1 MATHEKYMQR
11 CLQLAEKGL
20 GSVSPNPMVGAVIVH
35 NDKIIGEG
43 FHRKFGEAH
52 AEVNAINNVE
62 DHELLKEAT
71 LYVNLE
77 PCSHYGKTPPCSDL
91 IIEKKIPKVVIAN
104 LDPYDQVNGSGVEKL
119 KQAGVEVITG
129 VEAEKGAH
137 LNRRFFI
144 FHQKQRP
151 YIVLKWAESR
161 DGLMDVERSE
171 GDKGVYWISHPNT
184 KKLVHKWRSEEAA
197 VMVGANT
204 AQNDNSALTVR
215 EITGRQPLR
224 ILIDPNERVSHE
236 NRIFDGSVPT
246 IIFGK
251 ANRTHGNT
259 EWITIN
265 DKSSLVPEM
274 LRTLHK
280 RGVQSILVEGG
291 AITLTEFIRAGCW
304 DEARKITG
312 DVHLLKGKKAPHP
325 GVKPT
330 ESYNFGTDLIEIF
343 YRQ

>member
-1 MATHEKYMQR
+1 MASHEKYMQR
-11 CLQLAEKGL
+11 CLQLAELGL
-20 GSVSPNPMVGAVIVH
+20 GQVSPNPMVGAVIVH

-43 FHRKFGEAH
+43 FHRNYGEAH
-52 AEVNAINNVE
+52 AEVNAIESVSE
-62 DHELLKEAT
+62 KSLLKEST

-77 PCSHYGKTPPCSDL
+77 PCSHFGKTPPCSDL
-91 IIEKKIPKVVIAN
+91 IIEKEIPRVVVAN
-104 LDPYDQVNGSGVEKL
+104 LDPFDKVNGSGIQKL
-119 KQAGVEVITG
+119 KDAGIEVITG
-129 VEAEKGAH
+129 VEEKAGAE
-137 LNRRFFI
+137 LNRRFFT

-161 DGLMDVERSE
+161 DGFMDVEREE
-171 GDKGVYWISHPNT
+171 GEKGVYWISHPNT

-215 EITGRQPLR
+215 EIKGPQPIR
-224 ILIDPNERVSHE
+224 ILIDPNEKVSHK
-236 NRIFDGSVPT
+236 NRIFDGSIDTLV
-246 IIFGK
+246 FGK
-251 ANRTHGNT
+251 ENRSKDNT
-259 EWITIN
+259 EWIAVH
-265 DKSSLVPEM
+265 DKTSLVPEM
-274 LRTLHK
+274 LRILHQ
-280 RGVQSILVEGG
+280 RDIQSVLIEGG
-291 AITLTEFIRAGCW
+291 PTTLTEFLRAGCW

-330 ESYNFGTDLIEIF
+330 ESYSFGADLIEIF